1 MSRFVWALLG
11 LAALLLVPA
20 LLIGGF
26 NGVSLV
32 GVLAAATAVVLI
44 VRGTAG
50 DWVGDAPADEPLPRL
65 DELERKGR

>member
-1 MSRFVWALLG
+1 MSRLVWLLLA
-11 LAALLLVPA
+11 LAALLAVPA

-32 GVLAAATAVVLI
+32 GVLATLTAVVLI
-44 VRGTAG
+44 VRGPAG
-50 DWVGDAPADEPLPRL
+50 DWVGDAPADEPLSRL